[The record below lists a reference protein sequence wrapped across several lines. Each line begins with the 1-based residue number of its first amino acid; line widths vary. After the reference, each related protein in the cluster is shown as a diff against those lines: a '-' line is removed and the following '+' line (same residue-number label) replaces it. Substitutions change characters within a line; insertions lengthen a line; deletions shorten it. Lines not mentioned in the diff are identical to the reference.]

1 MKLSL
6 NLPPLEPG
14 TDNAPE
20 TRAAK
25 LSPWLERQAK
35 REATAAARVIGDA
48 LAATN
53 RIALPDARRLE
64 LANLYWKAASG
75 LWPGLARAFS
85 KASQPLSGEALD
97 AARAAIE
104 LATELAIAYKR
115 LLVREADKR
124 LSLGGQKLM
133 VALVRRSLQ
142 ASARVLVNSYVC
154 YAPVPP
160 QTWHDMH
167 AIYAFARSRALQEL
181 TRGADESTETPER
194 IYVQSLLL
202 ALANPYGFVPGQIE
216 LVLRYIDDHAHA
228 AKLTDVPPVHR
239 MAKAVAIVPVGHD
252 FPPFSANKGGAVDGT
267 KLFLLTFDLAFTL
280 QEQVRKLET
289 GGDPPVGFRR
299 DVSQRSRNLAL
310 LRRLLRQWAI
320 PPARQ
325 FSRLPSRGR
334 VVASAGFLNAWH
346 GSRTDEARPL
356 AGHPELPAPT
366 TCQILNQTP
375 HGYALRQVAASP
387 SSLRIND
394 LIALRADGRKTLQ
407 IAIVRW
413 FRNTMSSSAL
423 EFGCEL
429 LSDAPQAA
437 SAAPEGTRE
446 VAPTPVVVMPGDKSG
461 GKDAV
466 FDQMVIPAGTFGLEH
481 AMGLW
486 LGKSKQIAVLIKLVD
501 QGPDYE
507 VYEYANVGAAAP

>member
-1 MKLSL
+1 MKLVF
-6 NLPPLEPG
+6 NLPPLEQDFANP
-14 TDNAPE
+14 PE
-20 TRAAK
+20 TRPAK
-25 LSPWLERQAK
+25 LGPWLDKAVK
-35 REATAAARVIGDA
+35 RDATAAARTIGDA

-53 RIALPDARRLE
+53 RIALSDARRLE
-64 LANLYWKAASG
+64 LANLYWKVVAG
-75 LWPGLARAFS
+75 MWPALGREFS
-85 KASQPLSGEALD
+85 KAPHPLSGDALD
-97 AARAAIE
+97 AARVAIT
-104 LATELAIAYKR
+104 LATEIGIAYKR
-115 LLVREADKR
+115 LLAREADKR

-133 VALVRRSLQ
+133 VALVRRALQ
-142 ASARVLVNSYVC
+142 ASARVLVNSYVA

-167 AIYAFARSRALQEL
+167 ATYAFARSRNLHQVE
-181 TRGADESTETPER
+181 RGADDSTETADLV
-194 IYVQSLLL
+194 YLKSLLL
-202 ALANPYGFVPGQIE
+202 ALANPYGFHPGQIE
-216 LVLRYIDDHAHA
+216 LVLRYLDDHAHA

-267 KLFLLTFDLAFTL
+267 KLFLLTYDLAFTL

-289 GGDPPVGFRR
+289 GSDPPVGFRR
-299 DVSQRSRNLAL
+299 DIAQRSRNLAL

-334 VVASAGFLNAWH
+334 VVATAGFLNIWN
-346 GSRTDEARPL
+346 GSRVYEARL
-356 AGHPELPAPT
+356 LGGHPDLPAPT

-387 SSLRIND
+387 ASLRIND
-394 LIALRADGRKTLQ
+394 LIALRPDGRKPMQ

-413 FRNTMSSSAL
+413 FRNTMNATAL

-429 LSDAPQAA
+429 VCEGPQAA
-437 SAAPEGTRE
+437 TAAPENATDA
-446 VAPTPVVVMPGDKSG
+446 APTPVVVMPGDKTG
-461 GKDAV
+461 EKEAV

-486 LGKSKQIAVLIKLVD
+486 MGKSKQIAVLIKLVD

-507 VYEYANVGAAAP
+507 IYEYASVG